1 MMQTIT
7 FHALETVKAQIPQ
20 PRSQSRLTLISALV
34 KISAG
39 TSVVAGL
46 VAIVL
51 PVPSAIAANDYERCT
66 SDLLSAKIATEEAT
80 SACSRAFFPKDL
92 SACVSQLSGNT
103 FAAADA
109 LTACRQVRRP
119 KDLSKCA
126 VDIRREISDST
137 AAEVLDSCRRSL
149 LPERYANCVIG
160 LNQAAKVP
168 ATKALDSCI
177 DASYF
182 PREVDP
188 TFLPF
193 TPTGGVSGSAVQ
205 PDGTVQS
212 APSTTSPIA
221 PASPSVAPSPSPAPS
236 TTTPAMPAEPIPQ
249 RN

>member
-1 MMQTIT
+1 MMRTIT
-7 FHALETVKAQIPQ
+7 LHALETVKAQICQ
-20 PRSQSRLTLISALV
+20 PKSQSRITLVSGFASI
-34 KISAG
+34 
-39 TSVVAGL
+39 SVVSGL
-46 VAIVL
+46 LAVVL
-51 PVPSAIAANDYERCT
+51 PMPSAIAANDYERCT
-66 SDLLSAKIATEEAT
+66 SDLLGAKIATEEAA

-92 SACVSQLSGNT
+92 SACVSELSGNT

-119 KDLSKCA
+119 RDLSECV

-160 LNQAAKVP
+160 LNKAAKVP

-193 TPTGGVSGSAVQ
+193 TPTGGVSGSSIQ

-212 APSTTSPIA
+212 T
-221 PASPSVAPSPSPAPS
+221 PS
-236 TTTPAMPAEPIPQ
+236 TTTSPTIAPETQTAPSTAPASTAPATPSQPIPQ
-249 RN
+249 RY